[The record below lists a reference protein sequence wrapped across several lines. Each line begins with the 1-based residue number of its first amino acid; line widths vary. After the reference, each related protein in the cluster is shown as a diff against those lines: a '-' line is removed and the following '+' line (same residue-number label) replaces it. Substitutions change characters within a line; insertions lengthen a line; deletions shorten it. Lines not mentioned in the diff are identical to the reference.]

1 MEVIYEDNHL
11 IIINKSPGEIVQGDK
26 TGDEPLVETL
36 KHWLKE
42 KYGKPGNCFCGVV
55 HRLDARSEDWL
66 SLQRH
71 RKH

>member
-42 KYGKPGNCFCGVV
+42 KYGKPGNVFVA
-55 HRLDARSEDWL
+55 LFIALTARSEDWL

>member
-42 KYGKPGNCFCGVV
+42 KYGKPATFFVA
-55 HRLDARSEDWL
+55 LFIALTARSEDWL